1 MLKHIAVVGVC
12 GLLASC
18 NGGLSMSGASSSVSS
33 GTQTFNAGVGD
44 AVQAPLEDLNLKR
57 EDIPAV
63 LNEAATAPYSVSG
76 LGRCSALSA
85 EIGRLDEA
93 LGPDIDVPS
102 TGEGTSVDQQAAGL
116 ALDAVRDTATDFI
129 PFRSWVR
136 RLSGAAQHSREVQA
150 AIRAGL
156 VRRAFLKGVG
166 MQRNCAPPA
175 APYGFRPRR

>member
-1 MLKHIAVVGVC
+1 MLKHIALVAAC

-18 NGGLSMSGASSSVSS
+18 NTGLSMTTARTSVSS

-44 AVQAPLEDLNLKR
+44 AVQAPLEDLNLRR

-63 LNEAATAPYSVSG
+63 LHEATAAPYSVAG

-85 EIGRLDEA
+85 EIARLDDA
-93 LGPDIDVPS
+93 LGPDIDSPS
-102 TGEGTSVDQQAAGL
+102 YGEAASVDQQAAGL

-136 RLSGAAQHSREVQA
+136 RLSGAAQHSRQVQA

-175 APYGFRPRR
+175 APHGFRPRR